1 MGSPVENPRFWRPV
15 LYQLSYAPRL
25 EKTDCSRVPL
35 SSLRGVPVGI
45 LFMFLCVCF
54 LGVGYAA
61 ARAGG
66 GAWVIAVAA
75 VAIALWLGNAGLA
88 ILRRSYR

>member
-1 MGSPVENPRFWRPV
+1 V

-25 EKTDCSRVPL
+25 ETSDCSRAPL
-35 SSLRGVPVGI
+35 SSLRGVPLGI
-45 LFMFLCVCF
+45 LFVFLCVCL

-75 VAIALWLGNAGLA
+75 LAIALWLGNAGLA
-88 ILRRSYR
+88 ILRRSHR

>member
-1 MGSPVENPRFWRPV
+1 VAAASLVSPGQGASERGDDSLQP
-15 LYQLSYAPRL
+15 LAYAF
-25 EKTDCSRVPL
+25 RVPL
-35 SSLRGVPVGI
+35 GL
-45 LFMFLCVCF
+45 LFMFLCVCL
-54 LGVGYAA
+54 LGVGYSA

-88 ILRRSYR
+88 ILRRSHR

>member
-1 MGSPVENPRFWRPV
+1 
-15 LYQLSYAPRL
+15 L
-25 EKTDCSRVPL
+25 
-35 SSLRGVPVGI
+35 
-45 LFMFLCVCF
+45 

-88 ILRRSYR
+88 MLRRARR

>member
-1 MGSPVENPRFWRPV
+1 V

-25 EKTDCSRVPL
+25 EKAIVASASRSLFRVPL
-35 SSLRGVPVGI
+35 GV
-45 LFMFLCVCF
+45 LFLFLCICL

-75 VAIALWLGNAGLA
+75 VAIALWLGNVGLA
-88 ILRRSYR
+88 MIRRSHR